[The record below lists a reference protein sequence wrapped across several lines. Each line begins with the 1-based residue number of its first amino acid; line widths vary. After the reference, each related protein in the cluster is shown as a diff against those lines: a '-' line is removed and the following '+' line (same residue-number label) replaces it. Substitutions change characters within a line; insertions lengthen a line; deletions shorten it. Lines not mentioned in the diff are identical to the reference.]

1 MNSQRGFTLIELMVV
16 VSIIAILAALALPA
30 YQDYTVRARVTE
42 ALVSLATF
50 KAAVTENV
58 VNDAVLGQGACDNL
72 DLSSATRNVQSVT
85 CNGDGVLQISTT
97 AIAGEVTIT
106 LTPALNSENILE
118 WRCEV
123 TEGRIQYVPPECR
136 G

>member
-1 MNSQRGFTLIELMVV
+1 MIELMVV
-16 VSIIAILAALALPA
+16 VSIIAMLAALALPA

-58 VNDAVLGQGACDNL
+58 VNDAVLGHGACDNL
-72 DLSSATRNVQSVT
+72 DLSSATKNVQAVT
-85 CNGDGVLQISTT
+85 CNGDGVLQVSTT
-97 AIAGEVTIT
+97 AVAGEVTIT

-118 WRCEV
+118 WKCEV
-123 TEGRIQYVPPECR
+123 AEGKIQYVPAECR